1 MLIFI
6 SVLPSRLKLF
16 LLAKCGLIFLFNERK
31 KTPIAH
37 GIFLLEVPKAQY
49 FVLPSYC
56 MLSVHSEVVLHRI
69 RFHGESEL

>member
-1 MLIFI
+1 M
-6 SVLPSRLKLF
+6 K
-16 LLAKCGLIFLFNERK
+16 EK
-31 KTPIAH
+31 KNPIAH

-69 RFHGESEL
+69 RFQGESEL